1 MKTKLDYLY
10 EKLFVLKLTGNKK
23 DIKQCKKEIHK
34 LENG

>member
-10 EKLFVLKLTGNKK
+10 EKLFVLETIRDKK
-23 DIKQCKKEIHK
+23 AIKELKKEIHK